1 MSISNKSP
9 GGRHRNGICMMNKK
23 LDKPNW
29 QNVDGKPFF
38 LDIVHNPQNETEL
51 FKVFC
56 CLTRA
61 LYLSANL
68 KHMRYSI
75 PHFMK

>member
-1 MSISNKSP
+1 
-9 GGRHRNGICMMNKK
+9 MMNKK
-23 LDKPNW
+23 LDKPDW